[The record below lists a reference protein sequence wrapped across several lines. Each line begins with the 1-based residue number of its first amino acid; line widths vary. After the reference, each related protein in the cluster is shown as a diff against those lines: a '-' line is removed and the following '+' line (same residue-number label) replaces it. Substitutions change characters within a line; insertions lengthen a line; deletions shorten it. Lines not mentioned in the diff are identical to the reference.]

1 MGAMRPATRRLLHAP
16 FLEEAVMRS
25 LHYMLAASVV
35 LSASCDRPERAEA
48 PASEP
53 VNEAAIA
60 GVGGAAAR
68 QLRESLVKR
77 LTAAIDSG
85 GTASAIDV
93 CALEAG
99 QLTDSIGDALGSGI
113 AMKRTSTRVRN
124 PRNAPDSLEQA
135 ALAYFQSVADSAGE
149 LPASW
154 VQNAGADGHRY
165 YEPLRVV
172 QLCVQCHGPV
182 DSIAPDVRAVIAERY
197 PEDRAT
203 GYAPG
208 DFRGLIRVSVP
219 AGDGR

>member
-1 MGAMRPATRRLLHAP
+1 
-16 FLEEAVMRS
+16 MRS
-25 LHYMLAASVV
+25 LQYVLAATLV
-35 LSASCDRPERAEA
+35 LSAGCDSSERAETA
-48 PASEP
+48 ASEP
-53 VNEAAIA
+53 VNAAEVA
-60 GVGGAAAR
+60 SVGGTAAR
-68 QLRESLVKR
+68 QLRQTLVQR

-99 QLTDSIGDALGSGI
+99 NLTDSISGALGAGI

-135 ALAYFQSVADSAGE
+135 ALAYFQSVADSAGD

-154 VQNAGADGHRY
+154 VQNAGAAGHRY

-203 GYAPG
+203 GYTPG

-219 AGDGR
+219 ASENR

>member
-1 MGAMRPATRRLLHAP
+1 MSDA
-16 FLEEAVMRS
+16 AV
-25 LHYMLAASVV
+25 AQ
-35 LSASCDRPERAEA
+35 
-48 PASEP
+48 
-53 VNEAAIA
+53 
-60 GVGGAAAR
+60 VGSDAAR
-68 QLRESLVKR
+68 QLRETLVKR

-99 QLTDSIGDALGSGI
+99 EMTDSIGDAVGPGV

-124 PRNAPDSLEQA
+124 ARNAPDSLEQA
-135 ALAYFQSVADSAGE
+135 ALAYFQKVADSAGE
-149 LPASW
+149 MPTSW
-154 VQNAGADGHRY
+154 VQDAGTEGFRY

-172 QLCVQCHGPV
+172 DLCVQCHGPV

-203 GYAPG
+203 GYTSG

-219 AGDGR
+219 ASRAHDGT

>member
-1 MGAMRPATRRLLHAP
+1 
-16 FLEEAVMRS
+16 MRS
-25 LHYMLAASVV
+25 LQYVVVASVV
-35 LSASCDRPERAEA
+35 LGAGCDRPERAA
-48 PASEP
+48 TPASEP
-53 VNEAAIA
+53 VNEAAVA
-60 GVGGAAAR
+60 GVGATAAR
-68 QLRESLVKR
+68 QLRETLVKR

-99 QLTDSIGDALGSGI
+99 DLTDSISAALGAGV

-154 VQNAGADGHRY
+154 VQNAGSAGHRY

-172 QLCVQCHGPV
+172 QLCLQCHGPLH
-182 DSIAPDVRAVIAERY
+182 SMAPDVRAVIAERY

-203 GYAPG
+203 GYTPG

-219 AGDGR
+219 ASDGM